1 MIEEPRAARPFHAR
15 RVATVAAL
23 AWSVVVSVVASPA
36 QAADQL
42 ELTPDF
48 VITGIL
54 LVSFIL
60 LIFPLNSLI
69 FKPLLRVMD
78 ERESRISGARSRAA
92 DVQRQAEE
100 ALDRYQSAVRGAR
113 EDAVLERR
121 RHVEAARAELLQT
134 TRAAK
139 AEAEAELERA
149 REELQTGVAGARDG
163 LRQSAE
169 ELAHLSA
176 ERVLGRS
183 LG

>member
-1 MIEEPRAARPFHAR
+1 MIEKPRAARPLHAR
-15 RVATVAAL
+15 SVATVAAL
-23 AWSVVVSVVASPA
+23 AWSVAVSVVASPA
-36 QAADQL
+36 QASDQL

-48 VITGIL
+48 VVTGIL

-78 ERESRISGARSRAA
+78 DRESKISGTRSRAA
-92 DVQRQAEE
+92 DVQGQAEG
-100 ALDRYQSAVRGAR
+100 ALDRYQSAVREAR
-113 EDAVLERR
+113 EAAVLERR

-139 AEAEAELERA
+139 DEAEAEIERA
-149 REELQTGVAGARDG
+149 REELQSGIAGARDG
-163 LRQSAE
+163 LRQSVE